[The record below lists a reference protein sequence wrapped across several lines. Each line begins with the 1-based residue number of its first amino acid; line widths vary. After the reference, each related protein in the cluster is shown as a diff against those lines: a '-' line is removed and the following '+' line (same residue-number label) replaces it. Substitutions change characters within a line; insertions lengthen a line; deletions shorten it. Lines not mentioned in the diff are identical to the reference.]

1 MTKWSQV
8 DHREH
13 FSRNIIIMSKN
24 ILGIDVA
31 KLKLDVVLLSENK
44 SLSKEFDNLPK
55 GFKLLQRWL
64 QSLQII
70 QVHACL
76 EATGIYGAAANF
88 LHHQGRTH
96 EMDENRLKF

>member
-1 MTKWSQV
+1 
-8 DHREH
+8 
-13 FSRNIIIMSKN
+13 MSKN

-64 QSLQII
+64 
-70 QVHACL
+70 
-76 EATGIYGAAANF
+76 
-88 LHHQGRTH
+88 
-96 EMDENRLKF
+96 